1 MGESIEDPA
10 VPFGN
15 YQLEVYLRGLADE
28 RPALPIEYEALEAR
42 AREELSPEA
51 FFYAAGGA
59 GEGHSMRANRAAFDA
74 WQIVP
79 RMLGDVSVRDLSVQV
94 ANTRL
99 AAPLMLGPVGVL
111 SILHADAELAV
122 ARAAAQTGVAMCLST
137 AASSTM
143 EDVAGEL
150 GSSPGWYQ
158 LYWPNDP
165 ELAASLVGRAEAA
178 GYEAIVVTL
187 DTRMM
192 PWRPKDLNGAYLP
205 FLRGEGIANYTS
217 DPVFRSKLSAPPEED
232 MQGAIQQWA
241 LTFPNPTLDW
251 DDLPTLRE
259 HTSLPILV
267 KGVLHPDDARRTVD
281 LGLDG
286 VIVSNH
292 GGRQVDG
299 SVTPLGQL
307 PSVIDEVGG
316 EVPVLLDSGV
326 RTGSDVLKAVALGAR
341 AVLVAR
347 PWVWGLALGGQ
358 EGVTAVIRALLAD
371 TDLTMAMCGKSRLG
385 EVDRELVV
393 PAP

>member
-1 MGESIEDPA
+1 MSTDDPPA
-10 VPFGN
+10 PFGN
-15 YQLEVYLRGLADE
+15 YQLEIYLRGLADE
-28 RPALPIEYEALEAR
+28 RPELPIEYEELEAR
-42 AREELSPEA
+42 AREKLSPEA
-51 FFYAAGGA
+51 FHYAAGGA
-59 GEGHSMRANRAAFDA
+59 GEGLSMRANRAAFER

-79 RMLGDVSVRDLSVQV
+79 RMLGDVSTRDLSVQV

-99 AAPLMLGPVGVL
+99 PAPVMLGPVGVL

-122 ARAAAQTGVAMCLST
+122 ARAAAETGVPMCLST
-137 AASSTM
+137 AASTSM

-150 GSSPGWYQ
+150 DSTPGWYQ

-165 ELAASLVGRAEAA
+165 ELAVSLVQRAEAA

-187 DTRMM
+187 DTRMLA
-192 PWRPKDLNGAYLP
+192 WRPRDLVGAYLP

-217 DPVFRSKLSAPPEED
+217 DPVFRAKCSAPPEED
-232 MQGAIQQWA
+232 TQGAIQQWA
-241 LTFPNPTLDW
+241 MTFPNPTLDW

-267 KGVLHPDDARRTVD
+267 KGVLHPDDARRAVD

-307 PSVIDEVGG
+307 PSVIDEIGD
-316 EVPVLLDSGV
+316 EVPVLVDSGV

-358 EGVTAVIRALLAD
+358 AGVTAVLRSLLAD
-371 TDLTMAMCGKSRLG
+371 TDLTLAMSGKSRIAD
-385 EVDRELVV
+385 VDRELLV
-393 PAP
+393 AAS